1 MSKTRHIQQRM
12 NQRGI
17 SSKMLELVLQF
28 GTRDQ
33 DKMLLG
39 KKNIRKVLAELDR
52 LRKSF
57 LDMEKKGGL
66 VLVEKDGAEITTYA
80 LNSYRRPR

>member
-1 MSKTRHIQQRM
+1 
-12 NQRGI
+12 
-17 SSKMLELVLQF
+17 MLELVLQF